1 MKIILASGSPRR
13 KELLDLIKVKY
24 EVIPSNADETLTK
37 GLSLEEQ
44 SKELAYKKAKSIF
57 DKTQGNRIVIGADTL
72 VVKNGKTYGKPKDL
86 NEAKQMLLELN
97 NDVHQVITS
106 LAILVEKEKKQEEN
120 VLVDITNVYLSNL
133 SEQEIEEYIHTEEV
147 LDKAGSYAIQ
157 SSFGKYVE
165 KIEGNGK

>member
-1 MKIILASGSPRR
+1 
-13 KELLDLIKVKY
+13 
-24 EVIPSNADETLTK
+24 
-37 GLSLEEQ
+37 
-44 SKELAYKKAKSIF
+44 
-57 DKTQGNRIVIGADTL
+57 
-72 VVKNGKTYGKPKDL
+72 
-86 NEAKQMLLELN
+86 MLLELN

-165 KIEGNGK
+165 KIEGNYTTVLGLPIHKLYEILKKYNLKKE